1 MNCFNEYRSKLC
13 TAQEAVQ
20 LVKSGDWVDYSSNN
34 GFPVSLDAALAKR
47 RDELHNVKV
56 RGNLLPGPI
65 AVAECDESLE
75 HFVYNSWH
83 CSAYERRLCD
93 KGRAF
98 FTPMVFRNLGWYYK
112 NYLTVDVSMVSVS
125 PMDRH
130 GYFSLSCAVG
140 VARDIIEKAK
150 IVILEVNEAMPR
162 IHGGERECVHI
173 SEVDKVVEAGYRPLW
188 EMLSPPPSDTD
199 MAIARHIFPY
209 IVDGATIQLGIGG
222 MPNALGELIADSE
235 LKDLGMHTE
244 LCSDGYLAMF
254 KAGKLTN
261 RRKTLHPGKGVL
273 GLAIGSKELYDWV
286 DDNPGI
292 AGFPL
297 SYVNSVETIA
307 GNDNMISINGCLNV
321 DLYGQVNSESS
332 GSRQISGTGGQLDY
346 VLGASQAK
354 GGKSF
359 LCMSSTYTD
368 KAGQRHSRILPGFA
382 GDIVTTPRSQC
393 HYIVTEY
400 GAVNLAGMNTWQR
413 ADMLI
418 SIAHP
423 DFRDELIKKAEEQ
436 RIWLPSNKR

>member
-1 MNCFNEYRSKLC
+1 MN
-13 TAQEAVQ
+13 AV
-20 LVKSGDWVDYSSNN
+20 
-34 GFPVSLDAALAKR
+34 
-47 RDELHNVKV
+47 
-56 RGNLLPGPI
+56 
-65 AVAECDESLE
+65 
-75 HFVYNSWH
+75 
-83 CSAYERRLCD
+83 SA
-93 KGRAF
+93 
-98 FTPMVFRNLGWYYK
+98 TMVFRNLGWYYK
-112 NYLTVDVSMVSVS
+112 NYLTVDVAMVSVP

-140 VARDIIEKAK
+140 VSRDIIEKAK
-150 IVILEVNEAMPR
+150 TVVLEVNEALPR

-188 EMLSPPPSDTD
+188 EMVSPPPSDTD
-199 MAIARHIFPY
+199 MAIARHIFPH

-222 MPNALGELIADSE
+222 MPNALGELIAGSE

-297 SYVNSVETIA
+297 SYVNSPETIA
-307 GNDNMISINGCLNV
+307 KNENMISINGCLNV

-368 KAGQRHSRILPGFA
+368 KAGQRHSRILPGFT

-400 GAVNLAGMNTWQR
+400 GAVNLAGMNTWER
-413 ADMLI
+413 SERLI

-423 DFRDELIKKAEEQ
+423 DFREELIKKAEEQ